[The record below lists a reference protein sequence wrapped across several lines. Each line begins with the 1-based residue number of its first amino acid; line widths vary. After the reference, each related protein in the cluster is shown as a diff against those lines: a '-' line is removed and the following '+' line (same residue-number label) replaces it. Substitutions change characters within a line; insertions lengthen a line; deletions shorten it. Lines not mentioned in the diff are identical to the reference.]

1 MEQLQRLHR
10 LFEQLPSPAIRSEEH
25 HALHEQLQTCLHQ
38 QALVAQGRR
47 ELKSVERTVSYIG
60 VKGGPDHEWLDD
72 AAPANKAAILRLF
85 EQQPQFE
92 RILNDLGSS
101 KGTSVVIGLEVK
113 PQMLRMIENQVGD
126 SPEALS
132 DVQKALENTDNLR
145 IKTLTV
151 SYTASRTDGM
161 KTPIPLVSYSSRAAL
176 SHTCKLLNIEL
187 KYGKDQNAPLRV
199 EFKDVSPTV
208 RIREPNPQQLDQ
220 RIRQSRNPLM

>member
-1 MEQLQRLHR
+1 
-10 LFEQLPSPAIRSEEH
+10 
-25 HALHEQLQTCLHQ
+25 
-38 QALVAQGRR
+38 
-47 ELKSVERTVSYIG
+47 
-60 VKGGPDHEWLDD
+60 
-72 AAPANKAAILRLF
+72 
-85 EQQPQFE
+85 
-92 RILNDLGSS
+92 
-101 KGTSVVIGLEVK
+101 
-113 PQMLRMIENQVGD
+113 MLRMIENQVGD
-126 SPEALS
+126 SPEALN